1 MLPDPYLIPR
11 SESEIRPPSKQEN
24 PQNNKSESSESEFA
38 EDENDWIASKE
49 KACTA
54 LEEAYKSTKDLQTI
68 FEYRALSHI
77 RFYFF
82 DDRIKELT
90 AADIV
95 QDAVLLIITG
105 KRKWNVNLV
114 PNIVNFVFMVIVSLI
129 RNEKKKRNNHL
140 SLQEINEDGDIKQ
153 AGLIELFKESF
164 RQDLETELSKSDY
177 ESLITKCLKELE
189 NDIYASFVF
198 EELIEGTGTNIKIAA
213 ELKISVSEVEASKKR
228 IKRKLKE
235 IIAKLKI

>member
-1 MLPDPYLIPR
+1 MLPEPYLSPR
-11 SESEIRPPSKQEN
+11 SESEIRPPSKQEK
-24 PQNNKSESSESEFA
+24 PQKIESESAELECSDDES
-38 EDENDWIASKE
+38 DGIASKE

-68 FEYRALSHI
+68 FEYRALNHI

-95 QDAVLLIITG
+95 QEAVLLIITG
-105 KRKWNVNLV
+105 KRKWNVILV
-114 PNIVNFVFMVIVSLI
+114 PNIVNFVFMVIVSVI
-129 RNEKKKRNNHL
+129 RNEKKKRNNHI
-140 SLQEINEDGDIKQ
+140 SLQAINEDGDIKQ
-153 AGLIELFKESF
+153 DGLAELFKESF

-177 ESLITKCLKELE
+177 EILIAKCLKKLE
-189 NDIYASFVF
+189 DDIYASFVF
-198 EELIEGTGTNIKIAA
+198 EELIEDTGSNIKIAA
-213 ELKISVSEVEASKKR
+213 KLKISVSEVEASKKR

-235 IIAKLKI
+235 IISKLKI